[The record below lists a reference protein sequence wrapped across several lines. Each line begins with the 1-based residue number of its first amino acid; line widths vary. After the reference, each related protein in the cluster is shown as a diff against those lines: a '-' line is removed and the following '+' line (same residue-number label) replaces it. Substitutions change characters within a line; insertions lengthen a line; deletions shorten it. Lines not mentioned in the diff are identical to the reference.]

1 MKYKDAILA
10 SVTLAVITVALAAS
24 GQHRLQAEMSSPPI
38 ASLILALTEEGSVMP
53 ADTQAQI
60 EKITV
65 ARDDQFHESW
75 PDVAI
80 ASNGDLV
87 VAYQESE
94 GHGGGPVS
102 TIVSRYSTDLG
113 ATWSEK
119 TVVVTHPDRLGQ
131 GWLNCSKI
139 LRLQDESLVL
149 VIDNCV
155 QNRIYPEGAHH
166 FWGYQHSD
174 MYLYR
179 SFDNGRSWVGP
190 ELTFIHGGVVP
201 SINQLKDGTL
211 LLGITVFPE
220 EDDYRS
226 TMLVYRSPDNG
237 KRWSAPSTVAKHPG
251 RKPDEG
257 DFVQLPTG
265 EVICYMRDNEGS
277 VNNGLKAISRDGGLT
292 WEGPYGSGPWVYCG
306 RSDVGLLSTGE
317 VVLTQRVSGGRF
329 GIYIEPADVALQP
342 TPLDGPVPEGAKWA
356 ILDTDTNDHPDWG
369 YSGWVELP
377 DGSLYVVQY
386 ITADAPDGKP
396 FIRGY
401 RISRDFID
409 SMGRPE

>member
-10 SVTLAVITVALAAS
+10 SMTLAVITVALAAS
-24 GQHRLQAEMSSPPI
+24 GQHRLQAEMSSTPI
-38 ASLILALTEEGSVMP
+38 APLILALTEEGSVMP
-53 ADTQAQI
+53 TDTTAQI

-75 PDVAI
+75 PDIAI
-80 ASNGDLV
+80 AANGDLV
-87 VAYQESE
+87 CAYQESE

-149 VIDNCV
+149 VIDNCG

-201 SINQLKDGTL
+201 SIAQLQDGTL

-237 KRWSAPSTVAKHPG
+237 KRWGAPSTVAKHPQ
-251 RKPDEG
+251 RLPDEG
-257 DFVQLPTG
+257 DFVQLP
-265 EVICYMRDNEGS
+265 
-277 VNNGLKAISRDGGLT
+277 
-292 WEGPYGSGPWVYCG
+292 
-306 RSDVGLLSTGE
+306 
-317 VVLTQRVSGGRF
+317 
-329 GIYIEPADVALQP
+329 IEPADVALQP

-356 ILDTDTNDHPDWG
+356 ILDTDTNDHPDYG

-401 RISRDFID
+401 RLSRDFID